1 VLEPWK
7 VLTLINLSSWAILK
21 KNVKVEKPTFMLIGK
36 LRGEKKLSK
45 IVAVH
50 SYKGGTGKT
59 LMSVNLAA
67 TFAKHGKKVC
77 LFDLDFR
84 APSLFAILKVENTE
98 FWLNDYLNGK
108 CEITKTLI
116 DLSSRLGG
124 RDNFYASLANPTTE
138 AIREMSAKDRKWEM
152 RALGRLLSL
161 RNVLLNDQHFDYLVF
176 DTSPGL
182 QYSSINAIVTADFV
196 VVATTGDRSDVDGTR
211 RMLRELY
218 NLFEK
223 KTGLVMNKVLDPT
236 SKSRLDELSVKVK
249 DVYQVPMLGLVPC
262 FCEVLRAEGNLIFVQ
277 DRSSHPFT
285 KILDEMARKIENNQ
299 VN

>member
-1 VLEPWK
+1 
-7 VLTLINLSSWAILK
+7 
-21 KNVKVEKPTFMLIGK
+21 M
-36 LRGEKKLSK
+36 SK

-59 LMSVNLAA
+59 LLSVNLAA

-84 APSLFAILKVENTE
+84 APSLFAILKTNNTE

-108 CEITKTLI
+108 CDINKVLV
-116 DLSSRLGG
+116 DLTSRLKGNG
-124 RDNFYASLANPTTE
+124 NFFAALADPSTE

-161 RNVLLNDQHFDYLVF
+161 RNTLLNDQKFDYLVF

-182 QYSSINAIVTADFV
+182 QYSSINAIVAADFV

-236 SKSRLDELSVKVK
+236 SKSKRDEMEKRVKN
-249 DVYQVPMLGLVPC
+249 VYQVPMLGLVPC

-277 DRSSHPFT
+277 DKPNHPFT
-285 KILDEMARKIENNQ
+285 KILDEMARRIENNQ